1 MDSVNTSKKYSNSF
15 KTPLLKFHRLTA
27 VSTIK
32 GKPAII
38 LTLNQKVKTLY
49 KWKFI
54 SRLGK
59 KDNHKILIVLLI
71 MFIFSNLTI

>member
-54 SRLGK
+54 SRLGRK
-59 KDNHKILIVLLI
+59 NNHKILIVPFVKL
-71 MFIFSNLTI
+71 MFSNLMI